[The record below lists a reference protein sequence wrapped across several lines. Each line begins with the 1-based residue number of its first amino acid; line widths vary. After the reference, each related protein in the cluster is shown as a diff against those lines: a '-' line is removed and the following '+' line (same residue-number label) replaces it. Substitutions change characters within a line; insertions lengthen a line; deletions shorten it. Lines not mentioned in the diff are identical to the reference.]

1 MTYDSGE
8 GYTDKAAAAW
18 TSVSNSTLTVA
29 IPTGAEAR
37 KLTVQPMAVKLNG
50 AQITG
55 LTYGDVYEVYTNR
68 AAKATTPT
76 ISNVYSDAPTYKI
89 ARDQLATLEAEETRL
104 RAQYEEVFD
113 QGTLQA
119 AVASAGGQLS
129 EARSDQ
135 KIYVDLSEP
144 DNAVVYSQS
153 GEKSLLQSLK
163 DLWKSLTE

>member
-1 MTYDSGE
+1 
-8 GYTDKAAAAW
+8 
-18 TSVSNSTLTVA
+18 
-29 IPTGAEAR
+29 
-37 KLTVQPMAVKLNG
+37 MAVMIIVGYSQLNAIY
-50 AQITG
+50 AQTV
-55 LTYGDVYEVYTNR
+55 D
-68 AAKATTPT
+68 
-76 ISNVYSDAPTYKI
+76 